1 MAWTRHLMMPPR
13 AGSEVA
19 AVPEPALAGF
29 RVTRQQQVVGSRRPK
44 FRAHK
49 PRHEI
54 SDIS

>member
-1 MAWTRHLMMPPR
+1 MMPPR
-13 AGSEVA
+13 ADGAVS

-29 RVTRQQQVVGSRRPK
+29 RVTRRQVVGSRWPK